1 MRTTGRVV
9 IHRRSRK
16 CLARIGLPEVVL
28 RRGGCCTL
36 VLHVSVVRDQV
47 VIVKPV
53 IGLNPG
59 NRAGEIVWPALA
71 TRAHAARPAPR
82 HSRAPG
88 VPPR

>member
-53 IGLNPG
+53 IGLLG
-59 NRAGEIVWPALA
+59 LTASVEV
-71 TRAHAARPAPR
+71 AHVRAAR
-82 HSRAPG
+82 
-88 VPPR
+88 